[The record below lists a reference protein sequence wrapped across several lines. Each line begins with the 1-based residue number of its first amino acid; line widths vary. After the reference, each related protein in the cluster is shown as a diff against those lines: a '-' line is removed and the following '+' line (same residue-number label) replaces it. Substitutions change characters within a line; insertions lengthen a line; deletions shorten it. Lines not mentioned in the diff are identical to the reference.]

1 MLVSR
6 TNLMRKIAS
15 ESDIQLS
22 RGIGWDM
29 GAASC
34 PYIADEGWAGFRETK
49 QWDRG
54 ESKSAKVVTN

>member
-1 MLVSR
+1 
-6 TNLMRKIAS
+6 MRKIAS